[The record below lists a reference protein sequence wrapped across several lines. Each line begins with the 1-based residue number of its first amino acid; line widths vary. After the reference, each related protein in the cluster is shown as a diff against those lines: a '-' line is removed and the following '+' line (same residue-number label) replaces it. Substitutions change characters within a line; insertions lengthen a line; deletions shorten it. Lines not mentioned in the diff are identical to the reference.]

1 MFGYTAS
8 YICQVDNPM
17 YLLDIVITKNQNNQ
31 ISLKKK
37 PFNREACSE
46 RCYFMYVGKGNIAIN
61 VWKCLAI

>member
-8 YICQVDNPM
+8 YICQVDKPM

-37 PFNREACSE
+37 TFKREACSG
-46 RCYFMYVGKGNIAIN
+46 RCYFMYIGKDNIAID
-61 VWKCLAI
+61 VGKCLAI